1 MLCQPTEDQ
10 ASAGFERVVR
20 GIDELAKDIP
30 KADTLLAEFARNAHS
45 MGYLPKAS
53 LDTVLAV
60 MNN

>member
-1 MLCQPTEDQ
+1 M
-10 ASAGFERVVR
+10 R